1 MLDGYVSVASAKRDY
16 GVILNADGDDIDT
29 KATEELRRNMAR
41 PQAMFHRHVHYNA
54 NDDRH
59 DALKPDRQAPFCLH
73 VQKAVGHSSPS
84 SSSSL

>member
-59 DALKPDRQAPFCLH
+59 DAPET
-73 VQKAVGHSSPS
+73 
-84 SSSSL
+84 